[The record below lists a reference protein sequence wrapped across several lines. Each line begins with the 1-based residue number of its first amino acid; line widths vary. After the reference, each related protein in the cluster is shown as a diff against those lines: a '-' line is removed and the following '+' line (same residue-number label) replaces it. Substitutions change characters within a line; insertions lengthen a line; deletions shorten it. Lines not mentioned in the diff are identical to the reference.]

1 MMRTELLKGRFDSLE
16 DYEKFAAEWTEVC
29 CMVNQNSRNMGN
41 RERFKKIRNWNGCRV
56 GECPKCGGILRSY
69 MRFCD
74 ECGQRLDFGGLDE
87 I

>member
-41 RERFKKIRNWNGCRV
+41 RERFKKIVEIRKRRIEREKINYKQNNGR
-56 GECPKCGGILRSY
+56 I
-69 MRFCD
+69 F
-74 ECGQRLDFGGLDE
+74 
-87 I
+87 